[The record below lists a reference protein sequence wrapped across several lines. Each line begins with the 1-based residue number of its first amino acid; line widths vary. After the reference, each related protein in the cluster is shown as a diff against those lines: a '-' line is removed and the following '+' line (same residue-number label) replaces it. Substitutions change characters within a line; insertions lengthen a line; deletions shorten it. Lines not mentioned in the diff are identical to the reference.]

1 MYKYIIIFISSFFYS
16 QPSTLKIISKI
27 DNTFIENVLIYNES
41 EFIGQ
46 TDSNGQLKINNNF
59 KTLKIVKESYIDIE
73 YSLEEIKKLNW
84 TITLSPLKTIEL
96 DPVSILIS
104 KEDPLNILNKIKESR
119 QKQRV
124 KIPAYY
130 QSNIL
135 NKCDNEVLYQFNS
148 VFFVSEELKVNNN
161 DKIIYN
167 GFRKIGLNNSWVEA
181 FEAFGQECQI
191 PVHSSVHCSLGQHEL
206 TTIFEGKLY
215 NYSLF
220 LIDNSYLLKFI
231 PKKKNSILLY
241 EGYFVIDKNDYGIL
255 ELNISLSESK
265 NNIWRTNSID
275 LKTKYEYLI
284 NADNFMFK
292 FSKINEIYT
301 LESSSRNMSCIQIKG
316 NQINKTFTF
325 NSYNEETINHSGLI
339 FRSFDFINNKFK

>member
-1 MYKYIIIFISSFFYS
+1 MYKYIIIFFSSFIYS

-27 DNTFIENVLIYNES
+27 DNTFIENVLIYNDS

-46 TDSNGQLKINNNF
+46 TDSNGQIKINNNF

-73 YSLEEIKKLNW
+73 YSLEEITKLNW
-84 TITLSPLKTIEL
+84 TITLNPLKTIEL
-96 DPVSILIS
+96 DNVNILIS
-104 KEDPLNILNKIKESR
+104 KEDPLIILNKIKESR
-119 QKQRV
+119 QKQRA

-135 NKCDNEVLYQFNS
+135 YKCDNEVLFQFNNI
-148 VFFVSEELKVNNN
+148 FFVSEDLKVNNN
-161 DKIIYN
+161 NKIIYN
-167 GFRKIGLNNSWVEA
+167 GYSKGINNSY
-181 FEAFGQECQI
+181 FEVFETFGKECQTPI
-191 PVHSSVHCSLGQHEL
+191 NSSIYCSIGQHEL
-206 TTIFEGKLY
+206 TPIFEGKLY

-220 LIDNSYLLKFI
+220 LIDNSYLLKFF

-241 EGYFVIDKNDYGIL
+241 EGYFVIDKNDFGII

-265 NNIWRTNSID
+265 NNIWKTNSYD

-284 NADNFMFK
+284 NEDNFMFK
-292 FSKINEIYT
+292 FTKVNGIYT
-301 LESSSRNMSCIQIKG
+301 LETSSRNMSCLQIKG
-316 NQINKTFTF
+316 NQINKKFTF

-339 FRSFDFINNKFK
+339 FKSFDFINNKFK